1 MAELKTYV
9 CYWHKMHVDKVFAP
23 SPREAEHIILQK
35 LNLRGGDKLL
45 VIDEEQGGDKVPYP
59 Y

>member
-1 MAELKTYV
+1 
-9 CYWHKMHVDKVFAP
+9 MHVDKVFAP